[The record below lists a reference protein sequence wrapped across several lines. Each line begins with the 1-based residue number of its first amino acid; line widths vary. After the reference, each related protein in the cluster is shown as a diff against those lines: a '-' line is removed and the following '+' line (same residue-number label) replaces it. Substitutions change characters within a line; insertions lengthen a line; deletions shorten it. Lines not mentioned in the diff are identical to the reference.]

1 MAIKFNL
8 PESAYQPGGLTIV
21 KSATEKEARKE
32 YQRLRKAALKR
43 IARLAQSEYK
53 SDYIVKHGK
62 TRFSP
67 SSQIVSLSALS
78 RSLSDIRRFL
88 ESPQSSIT
96 GRREPE
102 ARTIKTL
109 RSHGYKFVTKDN
121 IKQFGEFM
129 DAARMKAGG
138 KLLSSDRVADLYDQ
152 SERKAIP
159 ADELLRDFEYWA
171 KNLSELKKSHRTKP
185 GGDSSAEAYKER
197 IEKRKAKRA
206 RKK

>member
-32 YQRLRKAALKR
+32 YQRLRKVALKR

-53 SDYIVKHGK
+53 RDYIAKHGK
-62 TRFSP
+62 DRFSP
-67 SSQIVSLSALS
+67 SSQIVSLTALS
-78 RSLSDIRRFL
+78 RSLSDVRHFL
-88 ESPQSSIT
+88 ESPLT
-96 GRREPE
+96 TVAGRRELE

-138 KLLSSDRVADLYDQ
+138 KLLSSDRVAELYDQ

-159 ADELLRDFEYWA
+159 DDELLRDFEYWI
-171 KNLSELKKSHRTKP
+171 KNLGELKKSHRTKP

-197 IEKRKAKRA
+197 IEKRKSKRA

>member
-1 MAIKFNL
+1 MAIMFKL
-8 PESAYQPGGLTIV
+8 AESAYQPGGLTIV
-21 KSATEKEARKE
+21 KSATEREARRE
-32 YQRLRKAALKR
+32 YQRLRRAALKR
-43 IARLAQSEYK
+43 IARLEESEYK

-62 TRFSP
+62 DRFSP

-78 RSLSDIRRFL
+78 RSLSDVRHFL

-96 GRREPE
+96 GRRETE

-109 RSHGYKFVTKDN
+109 RVHGYDFVTKDN
-121 IKQFGEFM
+121 FKQFGEFM

-138 KLLSSDRVADLYDQ
+138 KLLSSDRVADLYEQ

-159 ADELLRDFEYWA
+159 ADELLRDFEYWV
-171 KNLSELKKSHRTKP
+171 KNLGELKKSHRTKP
-185 GGDSSAEAYKER
+185 GGESSAEAYKER

>member
-21 KSATEKEARKE
+21 KSATEKEARRE

-53 SDYIVKHGK
+53 SDYIAKHGK
-62 TRFSP
+62 DRFSP
-67 SSQIVSLSALS
+67 SSQIVSMRALS
-78 RSLSDIRRFL
+78 RSLSDVRRFL

-96 GRREPE
+96 GRRETE

-109 RSHGYKFVTKDN
+109 RAHGYDFVTKDN

-129 DAARMKAGG
+129 DVARMQSGG
-138 KLLSSDRVADLYDQ
+138 KLLSSDRVSELYDAA
-152 SERKAIP
+152 ERKEIP
-159 ADELLRDFEYWA
+159 PEQLLKDFGYWLT
-171 KNLSELKKSHRTKP
+171 NLMELKKSRRVKP
-185 GGDSSAEAYKER
+185 GGDNSAKAYKDR

>member
-1 MAIKFNL
+1 MAIKYNL

-43 IARLAQSEYK
+43 IARLERSEYK
-53 SDYIVKHGK
+53 SDYIVKRGK
-62 TRFSP
+62 DRFSP
-67 SSQIVSLSALS
+67 SSQIVSLTALS
-78 RSLSDIRRFL
+78 RSLSDVRHFL
-88 ESPQSSIT
+88 EGPYSSIT
-96 GRREPE
+96 GRRELE

-109 RSHGYKFVTKDN
+109 RSHGYKFVTEDN

-159 ADELLRDFEYWA
+159 ADELLRDFEYWT
-171 KNLSELKKSHRTKP
+171 KNLGELKKSHRTKP

>member
-8 PESAYQPGGLTIV
+8 PESVYQPGGLTIV
-21 KSATEKEARKE
+21 KSVTEKEARRE

-62 TRFSP
+62 ARFSP

-78 RSLSDIRRFL
+78 RMLSDVRRFL

-96 GRREPE
+96 GRRETE

-109 RSHGYKFVTKDN
+109 RAHGYDFVTKDN

-129 DAARMKAGG
+129 DVARMQAGG
-138 KLLSSDRVADLYDQ
+138 KLLSSDRVADLYDAA
-152 SERKAIP
+152 ERKEIP
-159 ADELLRDFEYWA
+159 PEQLLKDFGYWLT
-171 KNLSELKKSHRTKP
+171 NLMELKKSRRPKP
-185 GGDSSAEAYKER
+185 GGDNSAEAYKDR

>member
-1 MAIKFNL
+1 MAIKYNL

-21 KSATEKEARKE
+21 KSATEKEARRE

-43 IARLAQSEYK
+43 IMRLEQSEYK

-67 SSQIVSLSALS
+67 SSQIVSLTALS
-78 RSLSDIRRFL
+78 RSLSDVRHFL

-96 GRREPE
+96 GRRELE

-109 RSHGYKFVTKDN
+109 RSHGYKFVIKDN

-138 KLLSSDRVADLYDQ
+138 KLQSSDRVAELYDQ

-159 ADELLRDFEYWA
+159 ADELLRDFEYWT
-171 KNLSELKKSHRTKP
+171 KNLRELKKSHRTKP
-185 GGDSSAEAYKER
+185 GGDSSAKAYKER